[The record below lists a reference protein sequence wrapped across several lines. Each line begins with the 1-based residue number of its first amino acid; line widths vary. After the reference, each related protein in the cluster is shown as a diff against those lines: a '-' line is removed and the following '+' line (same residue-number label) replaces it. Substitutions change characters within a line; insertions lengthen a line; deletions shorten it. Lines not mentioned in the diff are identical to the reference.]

1 MKILIDNREPD
12 SLVDLIK
19 NNVEKFLNIN
29 IEKKNLD
36 IGDFQII
43 EENNNIPSIIFERKS
58 ISDLLASIKDG
69 RYNEQSF
76 RLDNYQIHNHNIFYL
91 IEGNIDYIKNTQEQQ
106 MVYSSMFTLN
116 YFKGFSVI
124 NSNNIKQTANI
135 ILKFADKL
143 NRENKKLPYYK
154 LVVDSNKEENNNN
167 NYSAVIKTS
176 KKSNITKENILE
188 IMLMQIPN
196 VSHNTANV
204 IQKEYKNLK
213 NLLLSLE
220 KNPNCLDNLRYDNEN
235 KRKISKTTIQ
245 NIKEYLI

>member
-1 MKILIDNREPD
+1 MKIIIDNREPD
-12 SLVDLIK
+12 SLVEIIN
-19 NNVEKFLNIN
+19 NNVEKFLNIK
-29 IEKKNLD
+29 IEKTNLD

-58 ISDLLASIKDG
+58 IHDLLASIKDG

-76 RLDNYQIHNHNIFYL
+76 RLDNYPIHNHNIYYL
-91 IEGNIDYIKNTQEQQ
+91 IEGNIDYIKNIQEQQ
-106 MVYSSMFTLN
+106 IVYSSMFTLN

-124 NSNNIKQTANI
+124 NSTNIKQTANI

-196 VSHNTANV
+196 VSHNTASV

-235 KRKISKTTIQ
+235 KRKISKTIIQ